1 MNIYKLK
8 ELYEEINKVNDNQ
21 IIDEQILIIK
31 NYKEMCKILDEEEKT
46 SNSKKAQQKEWKRYF
61 DFSKEGQKYLIYEIY
76 EKPLPKNMYINPID
90 TLNELLICER
100 IIEHMEN
107 PKYKD
112 KRYVVSMTGLAYDL
126 GYINDIFKQGYEH
139 PNQLID
145 EIFEKPKITESIEK
159 RGKQLSKYDIGNKY
173 KLRKLQENVVYD
185 CYNII
190 PRRYKDRITKTL
202 KRLEQEFVI
211 NVSIINFGTFIEP
224 NKNEPIIEYKTD
236 QYGDKHVE
244 YRYKTIEDFREL
256 TDEEDNLVQTIKNEL
271 LKKYE
276 CENIHDLYKKKKI
289 DKFNNELQKELLQ
302 CGIASVKKCYV
313 LAFAKD
319 YIYEKRDNIKEKQ
332 RELNKLF
339 LDKSL
344 RNSYNMKEKR
354 INEKINEWR
363 VIEGDEKK
371 IRKYYTKEQEERDK
385 VLKYILSI

>member
-1 MNIYKLK
+1 MEIKELK
-8 ELYEEINKVNDNQ
+8 EMFNNIEDNNKISSED
-21 IIDEQILIIK
+21 QILIIK
-31 NYKEMCKILDEEEKT
+31 NYKEMCKILKENEKT
-46 SNSKKAQQKEWKRYF
+46 GDSKKAQQKEWKRYF

-90 TLNELLICER
+90 ILNELLICER

-173 KLRKLQENVVYD
+173 KLRQLQENVVYD

-236 QYGDKHVE
+236 EYGDKHVE
-244 YRYKTIEDFREL
+244 YRYKTTEDFREL

-332 RELNKLF
+332 RELNELF

>member
-1 MNIYKLK
+1 
-8 ELYEEINKVNDNQ
+8 
-21 IIDEQILIIK
+21 
-31 NYKEMCKILDEEEKT
+31 
-46 SNSKKAQQKEWKRYF
+46 
-61 DFSKEGQKYLIYEIY
+61 
-76 EKPLPKNMYINPID
+76 
-90 TLNELLICER
+90 
-100 IIEHMEN
+100 MEN

-173 KLRKLQENVVYD
+173 KLRQLQENVVYD

-276 CENIHDLYKKKKI
+276 CENIH
-289 DKFNNELQKELLQ
+289 E
-302 CGIASVKKCYV
+302 
-313 LAFAKD
+313 
-319 YIYEKRDNIKEKQ
+319 
-332 RELNKLF
+332 
-339 LDKSL
+339 
-344 RNSYNMKEKR
+344 
-354 INEKINEWR
+354 
-363 VIEGDEKK
+363 
-371 IRKYYTKEQEERDK
+371 
-385 VLKYILSI
+385 